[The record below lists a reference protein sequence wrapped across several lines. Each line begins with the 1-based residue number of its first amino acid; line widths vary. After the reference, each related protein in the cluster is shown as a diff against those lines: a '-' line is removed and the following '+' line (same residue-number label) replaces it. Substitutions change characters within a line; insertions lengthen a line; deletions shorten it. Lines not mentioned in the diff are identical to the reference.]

1 MGQKEPVI
9 QLVRYVRHS
18 QILFQI
24 VSLLQ
29 NKSRIC
35 IEMNVIIWK
44 IWELILDCRQ
54 KGLLPSPCTKA
65 KIPVRTPCQ
74 KNFRSIDFFEF
85 YQSKELI
92 SKHQYMRLL
101 GRSISTTKLN
111 WSFGNVVL
119 AIVKVLQSN
128 IPAMAGPDRI
138 ARHNATYF
146 TTPWSRLACRW
157 TAKMLRP
164 GLDRRPWHQF
174 LSGDCPSWPENAVL
188 CQRTDCW
195 PLSCS

>member
-1 MGQKEPVI
+1 MISLYESFVQHSS
-9 QLVRYVRHS
+9 RHS
-18 QILFQI
+18 PRSAAFLHCGIRWGQAIHI
-24 VSLLQ
+24 DGWYRVSMALRWCL
-29 NKSRIC
+29 NRWEPHKAKM
-35 IEMNVIIWK
+35 EKMK
-44 IWELILDCRQ
+44 IMQWHNSSWFYC
-54 KGLLPSPCTKA
+54 SPCTKA

-138 ARHNATYF
+138 ARHNQ
-146 TTPWSRLACRW
+146 
-157 TAKMLRP
+157 LRNVFYHNLVAA
-164 GLDRRPWHQF
+164 G
-174 LSGDCPSWPENAVL
+174 V
-188 CQRTDCW
+188 
-195 PLSCS
+195 

>member
-1 MGQKEPVI
+1 MLKTWDKNVKIFPNYNILVVLTFCVLPVSPPCYEYHARI
-9 QLVRYVRHS
+9 QEES
-18 QILFQI
+18 
-24 VSLLQ
+24 
-29 NKSRIC
+29 
-35 IEMNVIIWK
+35 IWL
-44 IWELILDCRQ
+44 ECFTFCLPRPPPCRA
-54 KGLLPSPCTKA
+54 GSPCTKA

-85 YQSKELI
+85 YKSKELI

-138 ARHNATYF
+138 ARHNQ
-146 TTPWSRLACRW
+146 
-157 TAKMLRP
+157 LRNVFYHTLVAA
-164 GLDRRPWHQF
+164 G
-174 LSGDCPSWPENAVL
+174 V
-188 CQRTDCW
+188 
-195 PLSCS
+195 

>member
-1 MGQKEPVI
+1 MSKKGQLKNNVTLTHDTPAVVP
-9 QLVRYVRHS
+9 LNLMKRL
-18 QILFQI
+18 LF
-24 VSLLQ
+24 
-29 NKSRIC
+29 
-35 IEMNVIIWK
+35 
-44 IWELILDCRQ
+44 
-54 KGLLPSPCTKA
+54 SPCTKA

-111 WSFGNVVL
+111 RSFGDVVL

-138 ARHNATYF
+138 ARHNQ
-146 TTPWSRLACRW
+146 
-157 TAKMLRP
+157 LRNVFYHTLVAA
-164 GLDRRPWHQF
+164 G
-174 LSGDCPSWPENAVL
+174 V
-188 CQRTDCW
+188 
-195 PLSCS
+195 